1 MTPPRQWSLRQLRLR
16 QRDADYARSGNGAN
30 DRPSLVA
37 LMPQND
43 PTNTGGLFIG
53 RRPGTAPLRYR
64 DQPVPAGKG
73 RRRVDAVLAGA
84 LLVLE
89 TLLLATLWGP
99 QPAGWLWIGSQVNYQ
114 TGSVVVGILTA
125 FIGMIL
131 TMLGTISIAMR
142 IDRAWKI
149 VRRAAGHE
157 QKEGMLERIFVIS
170 MIIGATAFFIW
181 LFVIQGPGPE
191 LSSRK

>member
-1 MTPPRQWSLRQLRLR
+1 
-16 QRDADYARSGNGAN
+16 
-30 DRPSLVA
+30 
-37 LMPQND
+37 MPEND

-64 DQPVPAGKG
+64 EQPVSAGRG
-73 RRRVDAVLAGA
+73 RRRFDSVLAGF

-89 TLLLATLWGP
+89 TLVLCTMWGP
-99 QPAGWLWIGSQVNYQ
+99 QPAGWLWIGSHIDHAAD
-114 TGSVVVGILTA
+114 SVVLGILTA
-125 FIGMIL
+125 FVGMIL

-170 MIIGATAFFIW
+170 MVVGGTAFLIW
-181 LFVIQGPGPE
+181 LLVIQGPGPE
-191 LSSRK
+191 LAPRGG